1 MIEQPHP
8 WPNDPHLRAVSEVLL
23 DLSLDIEAMG
33 TTLCADP
40 DFVERHVHQ
49 LQLIDLVAQK
59 QRSLATLLR
68 ADCPKN
74 AMAEICLDDLRARLS
89 QLVELADLVDDTA
102 DWDEI

>member
-1 MIEQPHP
+1 MMEPRHP

-23 DLSLDIEAMG
+23 DLSIDIESMG

-40 DFVERHVHQ
+40 DFVKRHVQQ

-68 ADCPKN
+68 ATCPTS
-74 AMAEICLDDLRARLS
+74 AMSEICLDDLRARLS
-89 QLVELADLVDDTA
+89 ELVEDGNAP
-102 DWDEI
+102 DWEQI